1 MAADLVAQ
9 LRDALAAA
17 ADPVRAPDMQRYMKS
32 AMPYRGVSSP
42 ILRRV
47 VRPLIAAN
55 PLPDRAAWEGAIR
68 ELWDAASHRE
78 ERYAA
83 IAVAEH
89 RLYRGFQDPDAVAG
103 LYRHLIVTGAWWDL
117 VDSVAPGLVGP
128 ILAANPRG
136 EGVRMREWAI
146 ADDLWLRRAS
156 IICQL
161 GAKSATDIALL
172 ADVIEANVEG
182 TPYGREF
189 FVRKAIGW
197 ALRQYARTDGAW
209 VSAFVAEHD
218 AVLSGLSRR
227 EALKHIA

>member
-1 MAADLVAQ
+1 VAADLVVH

-17 ADPVRAPDMQRYMKS
+17 ADPGRAPDMQRYMKS
-32 AMPYRGVSSP
+32 AMPYHGVTAP
-42 ILRRV
+42 VLRRTV
-47 VRPLIAAN
+47 QPLIAAH
-55 PLPDRAAWEGAIR
+55 PLPDRAAWEATIR
-68 ELWDAASHRE
+68 ELWDAASYRE

-83 IAVAEH
+83 IAVAGH
-89 RLYRGFQDPDAVAG
+89 RRYRGHQDPDAVAG
-103 LYRHLIVTGAWWDL
+103 LYRHLITTGAWWDL

-128 ILAANPRG
+128 ILAAHPRS

-161 GAKSATDIALL
+161 GAKGATDLALL
-172 ADVIEANVEG
+172 TDVIEANVEG
-182 TPYGREF
+182 TRFGREF

-197 ALRQYARTDGAW
+197 ALRQHARTDAAW
-209 VSAFVAEHD
+209 VAAFVAEHD
-218 AVLSGLSRR
+218 AVLSGLSKR